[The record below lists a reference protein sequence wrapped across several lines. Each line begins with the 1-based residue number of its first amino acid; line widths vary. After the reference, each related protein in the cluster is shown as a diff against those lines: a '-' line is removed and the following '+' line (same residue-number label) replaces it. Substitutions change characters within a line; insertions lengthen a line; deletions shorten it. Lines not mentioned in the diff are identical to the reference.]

1 LIVDEWLRRIPE
13 FSVKVG
19 EEPQIVFPASTF
31 SLERVPLKLG

>member
-1 LIVDEWLRRIPE
+1 
-13 FSVKVG
+13 VKVG